1 MRQNFF
7 LVFIILTA
15 KSCQGQG
22 EINDSQQWSVDE
34 LKPQLEFFQSK
45 VVIPSDFKADTVS
58 LVEVNKEKAYLFRYT
73 KDVNSDLLQEHFSF
87 IVTQEM
93 PYRILGFT
101 RMDVKYLD
109 RDLLSEEQTREI
121 ATKFL
126 LEIDADLANSL
137 ENLWIDKHGESMV
150 INQQE
155 KLIFGMKYKC
165 YRKSRGDY
173 AWVIVGFDGSVI
185 TFERDIIWDNA
196 ANKRI
201 TQKWLHD
208 SWILENDKKQQDVK
222 G

>member
-1 MRQNFF
+1 MRQSFF

-22 EINDSQQWSVDE
+22 HINDSHQLSVDE

-58 LVEVNKEKAYLFRYT
+58 LVEVNKEKAYLFRYV
-73 KDVNSDLLQEHFSF
+73 KDVNRDLLQEHYSF
-87 IVTQEM
+87 IVTKEM

-109 RDLLSEEQTREI
+109 RDLLSEAQTREI

-126 LEIDADLANSL
+126 LGIDADLANSL
-137 ENLWIDKHGESMV
+137 ENLWIDKHGESM
-150 INQQE
+150 IIDQRE
-155 KLIFGMKYKC
+155 KPIIGMKYKC
-165 YRKSRGDY
+165 YRKSSGDY

-208 SWILENDKKQQDVK
+208 NWILENDKKRQDVK